1 MSDDE
6 TGNGWITVRTVGTEE
21 EAAVLAGF
29 LDSRDVPVVVDSRLF
44 RQEPVTFGQ
53 IGRVE
58 IKVPAEHETLALELL
73 EQGWKP
79 LPGDLDED
87 E

>member
-1 MSDDE
+1 MSDD
-6 TGNGWITVRTVGTEE
+6 WVTVRTVGTEE

-29 LDSRDVPVVVDSRLF
+29 LDSEGLPVVVDSRLF

-53 IGRVE
+53 LGRVE
-58 IKVPAEHETLALELL
+58 IKVPAADEARALELL
-73 EQGWKP
+73 ERGIEP
-79 LPGDLDED
+79 LPDAED

>member
-1 MSDDE
+1 MSDA
-6 TGNGWITVRTVGTEE
+6 WVTVRTVGTEE

-29 LDSRDVPVVVDSRLF
+29 LDSEGVTVVVDSRLF

-58 IKVPAEHETLALELL
+58 VKVPATEEARALKLL
-73 EQGWKP
+73 ERGV
-79 LPGDLDED
+79 LDPEPAED

>member
-1 MSDDE
+1 MSDDD
-6 TGNGWITVRTVGTEE
+6 TGNGWVTVRTVGTEE

-29 LDSRDVPVVVDSRLF
+29 LDSRDLPVVVDSRLF

-58 IKVPAEHETLALELL
+58 IKVPVEHETLALELL
-73 EQGWKP
+73 EQGSEP
-79 LPGDLDED
+79 LPVDPAED

>member
-1 MSDDE
+1 MSDD
-6 TGNGWITVRTVGTEE
+6 WVTVRTVGTEE

-29 LDSRDVPVVVDSRLF
+29 LDSEGVTVVVDSRLF

-58 IKVPAEHETLALELL
+58 VKVPAGEESRALELL
-73 EQGWKP
+73 ERGVVDP
-79 LPGDLDED
+79 DPPED

>member
-1 MSDDE
+1 MSDD
-6 TGNGWITVRTVGTEE
+6 WVTVRTVGTEE
-21 EAAVLAGF
+21 EAAVMAGF
-29 LDSRDVPVVVDSRLF
+29 LDSMEVPVVVDSRLF

-58 IKVPAEHETLALELL
+58 LKVPAEHQERALELL
-73 EQGWKP
+73 EQGVVP
-79 LPGDLDED
+79 LPADSVED